1 MKGLVGLWIV
11 AGALVVSVATSFAQ
25 ERTPI
30 PTEAD
35 GAVATEIEKRLSA
48 DREVNAQT
56 VQIDVRAGIVTLTG
70 RVPNDDVK
78 ERAEKIA
85 RGVDG
90 VHEVHN
96 RLTTGAGGVLQQNP
110 PEMPI
115 PEKVPNAH

>member
-1 MKGLVGLWIV
+1 MKGLIGIWIV
-11 AGALVVSVATSFAQ
+11 AGALVMSVVTSFAQ

-35 GAVATEIEKRLSA
+35 GAIATEIEKRLSA

-56 VQIDVRAGIVTLTG
+56 VEIDVRAGIVTLAG
-70 RVPNDDVK
+70 RVPNEDAK

-90 VHEVHN
+90 VREVHN
-96 RLTTGAGGVLQQNP
+96 RLTTAAGGVVA
-110 PEMPI
+110 PI
-115 PEKVPNAH
+115 PDKVPNAH